1 MSARPL
7 PSSVHFPCNFGVR
20 EASHQA
26 GQETVHPVG
35 KQAALDAGVGIW
47 ALDGQAADIAR
58 GLKTRQ
64 NSLPAKGTVRQ
75 GVVHMVQALQAPG
88 LNVTDRLHRRDHE
101 AQQQRDESWRVEA
114 DVEGCRPARDG
125 KGLIMEPC

>member
-7 PSSVHFPCNFGVR
+7 PSIVRFPCNFGVR

-26 GQETVHPVG
+26 GQEAVHPVG

-64 NSLPAKGTVRQ
+64 GSLPAMGTVRQ
-75 GVVHMVQALQAPG
+75 GVVQMPG
-88 LNVTDRLHRRDHE
+88 LNVTDRLT
-101 AQQQRDESWRVEA
+101 
-114 DVEGCRPARDG
+114 P
-125 KGLIMEPC
+125 P